1 MFVITSLVYL
11 CVIPNFS
18 KLTTKVQLS
27 SLVPIYILITLTEF
41 LPPLFCLLYS
51 SGYTLYLL
59 LQSIQSI
66 TVICRYV
73 TYNRSC
79 NRCANFKRHSKY
91 FASTRQNSHSI
102 LTKVMRLYSL
112 TYYVVRYCL
121 VFYQMNRE

>member
-1 MFVITSLVYL
+1 MLKKSSFDFNTFKNLFEITSLVYF

-18 KLTTKVQLS
+18 KLTTKVQLCAYLYPCYINRIPTT
-27 SLVPIYILITLTEF
+27 LV
-41 LPPLFCLLYS
+41 LFAILYS

-59 LQSIQSI
+59 LRSIQSI

-102 LTKVMRLYSL
+102 LTKVMCLYSL
-112 TYYVVRYCL
+112 TT
-121 VFYQMNRE
+121 